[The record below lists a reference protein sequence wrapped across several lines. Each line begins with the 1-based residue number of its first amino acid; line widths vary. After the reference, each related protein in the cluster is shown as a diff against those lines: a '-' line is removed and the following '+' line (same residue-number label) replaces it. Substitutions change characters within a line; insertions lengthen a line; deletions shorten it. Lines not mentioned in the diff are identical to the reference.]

1 MPTLGRVPHGP
12 QSAPIANAAGGVGRI
27 LPRIGKGDREFA
39 RGLFGKTLFVD
50 ILSLDVQRGTVPV
63 RSGNSFL
70 RRPLRGHTGI
80 KKPLGHLRAKAEGFF
95 DGCEREKGAGDDD
108 QNNRLEVL
116 SEKHLDL

>member
-12 QSAPIANAAGGVGRI
+12 QSVPIANAAGGVGRI

-63 RSGNSFL
+63 RSGDSFL

-80 KKPLGHLRAKAEGFF
+80 NKLLWHLRIQAERFF
-95 DGCEREKGAGDDD
+95 DRGKGEKRAGGRD
-108 QNNRLEVL
+108 QGNRLEVL